1 MKTLENIK
9 KWWSINVY
17 GIGKKV
23 YWDNRFEARFSGEYI
38 LTSKRDKNGYVGI
51 YNEKVG
57 KRVVPYYYLE
67 PVKKTNGTADEKD

>member
-57 KRVVPYYYLE
+57 NRVVPYHYLE
-67 PVKKTNGTADEKD
+67 LVKKTNGTADVKD